1 MEPKTFQGIGVGD
14 LDEAHKLEIRR
25 LASHIRVDSDSV
37 FNLPDLRAVSYT
49 HLTLPTIYSV

>member
-1 MEPKTFQGIGVGD
+1 MEPKTLQGIGVGD

-37 FNLPDLRAVSYT
+37 FNLPDLRGYRQ
-49 HLTLPTIYSV
+49 LL